1 MNKGTCSFFHRHDL
15 YMLVQ
20 TLVWSNRLQPSV
32 AGICPVITA
41 SWLETHIVPGTL
53 ALLPVSIY
61 LMFPANSIGNLT
73 IKQR

>member
-20 TLVWSNRLQPSV
+20 TLVWSNHLQPSV
-32 AGICPVITA
+32 AGICPVITV

-53 ALLPVSIY
+53 ALPPVSIY
-61 LMFPANSIGNLT
+61 LMFPANSIGNFT
-73 IKQR
+73 IKHR